1 MEEKQ
6 SKNPWRTR
14 LMLVCF
20 ASLILAMLSVGIRF
34 TTAKVL
40 IHHFGMDNAW
50 THFVFADDPVFAA
63 EQQKD
68 APKRDKDRPIP
79 WAKLYPFDDS
89 AEQFRPLFVRL
100 RDKQVQIE
108 MAVHKKVTKR
118 IEEWTSEHFVAY
130 SPLVELGRK
139 YEIAIGWNVV
149 NPSMKVAALGDGELT
164 FANSKN
170 THQEERIASVAS
182 LNEQVES
189 YGGKFF
195 FVQALMKTNPLGD
208 GKVNQRFD
216 FSNENADILLA
227 GLRAQ
232 NVDVLDLREA
242 MSCGTDD
249 SAWHAYFFRTDH
261 HWKPQTAVRAA
272 GIVAEKLSGMGVPVD
287 TSRYTVDA
295 YDWEIRQD
303 FFLGSH
309 GKKVTLARTN
319 AEDFPIAEPKQDIHL
334 HFVVPARDID
344 SIGGFSQIYESRQ
357 FNQRN
362 YYHLNPYAAYC
373 YGDQPIM
380 FFTNLSQQETGKK
393 ILAITDS
400 YGDTMIPFLS
410 TGVREIIKLDVRHF
424 NGSVRRFIE
433 QEKPDIVF
441 VMYTAGYEKKV
452 DWKSH
457 EDEFDFR

>member
-1 MEEKQ
+1 MEEMQ
-6 SKNPWRTR
+6 NKNPWRTR
-14 LMLVCF
+14 LMLACF
-20 ASLILAMLSVGIRF
+20 ASLIVAMLIVAIRF

-50 THFVFADDPVFAA
+50 TRLVFADDPAFAA
-63 EQQKD
+63 SRRKD
-68 APKRDKDRPIP
+68 APSQDQDKPIP
-79 WAKLYPFDDS
+79 WAQLYPFDENADQQKS
-89 AEQFRPLFVRL
+89 WFVKV

-108 MAVHKKVTKR
+108 NTVHKKATKR
-118 IEEWTSEHFVAY
+118 IEEWTADHFAAY
-130 SPLVELGRK
+130 PALVELGRK
-139 YEIAIGWNVV
+139 YEMAIGWNIV
-149 NPSMKVAALGDGELT
+149 NHSAQVAVLADGNLT
-164 FANSKN
+164 YADPRN
-170 THQEERIASVAS
+170 THQEERVASVAS
-182 LNEQVES
+182 LNEQVRS

-195 FVQALMKTNPLGD
+195 FVQAPMKTNPWGD
-208 GKVNQRFD
+208 ERVNARFD
-216 FSNENADILLA
+216 FANENADILLA

-261 HWKPQTAVRAA
+261 HWKPQTAVQAA

-295 YDWEIRQD
+295 YDWEIRKD

-319 AEDFPIAEPKQDIHL
+319 AEDFPVAEPKQDIKL

-344 SIGGFSQIYESRQ
+344 SIGGFSQIYDRHAMETRDLYHAHPYEGYGYG
-357 FNQRN
+357 NQ
-362 YYHLNPYAAYC
+362 A
-373 YGDQPIM
+373 M
-380 FFTNLSQQETGKK
+380 ETFVNLSQPETGKK

-400 YGDTMIPFLS
+400 FGDPMIPFLS
-410 TGVREIIKLDVRHF
+410 TGVREIIKMDVRSF
-424 NGSVRRFIE
+424 NGSLHRVIE